1 MILEY
6 KKKILEFEGKLK
18 KPASEKGKNCL
29 KLLFAIDKREYVEDI
44 PPSPSFPY
52 KCRRNWPN
60 RSDRSIDRRSLEGSR

>member
-18 KPASEKGKNCL
+18 KPGSEKGKNCL

-44 PPSPSFPY
+44 PPLLPIQMSEELAES
-52 KCRRNWPN
+52 KR
-60 RSDRSIDRRSLEGSR
+60 

>member
-44 PPSPSFPY
+44 PPPPSHTNVGGIG
-52 KCRRNWPN
+52 RIEAI
-60 RSDRSIDRRSLEGSR
+60 DRSTDAH